1 MEILKNNYYG
11 KFPFIMVYTQ
21 SKNDEDEKE
30 NENILKE
37 LMGENVIFIP
47 VIAEDI
53 ILRKNQILKQFGL
66 EELINVSKKEIEKN
80 LEHLLFV
87 KIMKKVENNI
97 DEIKNKNYIE
107 INKKEIEKIIK
118 DNFKIKFEE
127 IAKNGLKDFID
138 KKVNEIIKKI
148 KDEESNIKKSYNKSG
163 KNEVNYNEIETNL
176 KNSFLNLLKNTS
188 SLTTKRFFI
197 KKLFAK
203 LAKDLK
209 EDLSQYFNEEIKN
222 FVELN
227 KIK

>member
-1 MEILKNNYYG
+1 
-11 KFPFIMVYTQ
+11 MVYTQ

>member
-1 MEILKNNYYG
+1 
-11 KFPFIMVYTQ
+11 MVYTQ
-21 SKNDEDEKE
+21 SKSDEDEKE

-37 LMGENVIFIP
+37 LMGENIIFIP

-53 ILRKNQILKQFGL
+53 ILRKNHILKQFGL

-107 INKKEIEKIIK
+107 INKNEIEKIIK

-148 KDEESNIKKSYNKSG
+148 KDEESNIKKTYNKSG
-163 KNEVNYNEIETNL
+163 KNELNYNEIETNL
-176 KNSFLNLLKNTS
+176 KNDFLNLLKNTS
-188 SLTTKRFFI
+188 SLRTKSFF
-197 KKLFAK
+197 KTKLFAK
-203 LAKDLK
+203 LSKDLK
-209 EDLSQYFNEEIKN
+209 EDLNQYFDEEIKN
-222 FVELN
+222 FIELK

>member
-1 MEILKNNYYG
+1 
-11 KFPFIMVYTQ
+11 MVYTQ
-21 SKNDEDEKE
+21 SKSDEDEKE